1 MPIQHPTRSILRSI
15 LDFVMLIVVLI
26 FTGPFVKIF
35 DYFSM
40 SSRNCFTTHK
50 RHAKKVANVQA
61 QVRRW
66 IQGGRKGQMCS
77 ARPGWKSFSIHK
89 VDKRGFY
96 QVEVDLND
104 IIEIDV
110 VKKRLTIE
118 PGMMMGQLTKILT
131 DKGFTIPVVPELDT
145 LTVGG
150 LICGGGI
157 ETSSHHHGLFS
168 DVVTSF
174 ELVTADGD
182 VLNCSETENSDYFY
196 AVPGSS
202 GTVGFLTSAT
212 IPLIPAGKYMQIEY
226 VHVDSIPNAVKL
238 MQQRNKNHAYVEGII
253 YSMTDVMLMFG
264 DMTSNPSDPSRINY
278 INRWYKP
285 FFHNIVENVMNNIK
299 SSKNNAKYIEYFP
312 LRDYFHRHSRG
323 MFWQAE
329 NTLPALSN
337 PLILLLF
344 GWLHPLNTH
353 AVWRLLPKF
362 VIRFIT
368 GDQLLQDFCVPT
380 VKLDEF
386 LQKCDTIFKVYP
398 IWLCPVKMQNKSMA
412 KTPEIYGGDY
422 MDLGFYGPPINS
434 EHSISDRIRECEQY
448 MLKNNGFLGIYAEI
462 FLTKGELRQIH
473 CTAAY
478 DKVRNSSS
486 SCRQGFPDV
495 FDKITRRIK

>member
-1 MPIQHPTRSILRSI
+1 MAIHQPSRSILRSI
-15 LDFVMLIVVLI
+15 LDFVMLIVLLI
-26 FTGPFVKIF
+26 FIGPCVKIF
-35 DYFSM
+35 NYFNM
-40 SSRNCFTTHK
+40 STRNCYTTHK
-50 RHAKKVANVQA
+50 RHAKKVENVQA

-66 IQGGRKGQMCS
+66 IEGGRKGHMCT
-77 ARPGWKSFSIHK
+77 AKPGWKSFSIHK

-96 QVEVDLND
+96 KVEVDLND

-110 VKKRLTIE
+110 ENKRLIVE

-131 DKGFTIPVVPELDT
+131 DKGFTIPVVPELDS

-150 LICGGGI
+150 LICGAGL
-157 ETSSHHHGLFS
+157 ETSSHHYGVFA
-168 DVVTSF
+168 DAVTSF

-196 AVPGSS
+196 AVSHS
-202 GTVGFLTSAT
+202 YGTIGFLTSVT

-226 VHVDSIPNAVKL
+226 VYVDSIPNAVKL

-285 FFHNIVENVMNNIK
+285 FFHNIVENVMNRMK

-323 MFWQAE
+323 MFWQFE

-337 PLILLLF
+337 PLIMLLF
-344 GWLHPLNTH
+344 GWVHPFNVH
-353 AVWRLLPKF
+353 AMWALFPNF
-362 VIRFIT
+362 MYRFIT
-368 GDQLLQDFCVPT
+368 RSQVIQDFCVPT

-386 LQKCDTIFKVYP
+386 LQKCDTIYKVYP
-398 IWLCPVKMQNKSMA
+398 IWLCAAKLQNRSMV
-412 KTPEIYGGDY
+412 KTPAVYGGDY
-422 MDLGFYGPPINS
+422 MDLGFYGTPIDVGR
-434 EHSISDRIRECEQY
+434 SIADRIRECEQY
-448 MLKNNGFLGIYAEI
+448 LLKNDGFLGLYADV
-462 FLTKGELRQIH
+462 FLSNEELRQMFYTIP
-473 CTAAY
+473 Y
-478 DKVRNSSS
+478 DKVRNASS
-486 SCRQGFPDV
+486 SCRKAFPDV
-495 FDKITRRIK
+495 FDKAMRRIK